1 MDKHPPKNTDEYIRK
16 QPKEIQA
23 ILKKMRETIRKAAPK
38 AEETIGYQMPTFK
51 QGRNLVHFAA
61 FKDHV
66 SFFPGSSGVG
76 YFMNELGKYKTSKGT
91 IQFELDKPI
100 PYGLITRITRFRV
113 REEEARSAQ
122 RRRR

>member
-1 MDKHPPKNTDEYIRK
+1 MDRHPPKNTDEYIKR
-16 QPKEIQA
+16 QPKEIQV

-38 AEETIGYQMPTFK
+38 AEETISYQMPTFK

-76 YFMNELGKYKTSKGT
+76 YFEKELGKYKTSKGT
-91 IQFELDKPI
+91 IQFALDKPI

-113 REEEARSAQ
+113 REEEARSVKKKG
-122 RRRR
+122 